1 MKIGKK
7 GIIATLAGVA
17 LAGFGIYKLV
27 EKPEYIESTYTND
40 EDDCDYEDDRIEE
53 SSEEE

>member
-27 EKPEYIESTYTND
+27 EKPKYIESTYTND